1 MHRDSIL
8 ILIRPDPMVLWCCSG
23 GVWAWRFGLLF
34 TITSV
39 ARSFPDFVRW
49 CVCSVPTQLVGQ
61 CHIVFVKPSTLPGS
75 FQQALTCS
83 LSPSSFATELMEK
96 ISIKTTLLPMC

>member
-39 ARSFPDFVRW
+39 ARSFPDLSAG
-49 CVCSVPTQLVGQ
+49 VCALCPQLVGQ
-61 CHIVFVKPSTLPGS
+61 CHIV
-75 FQQALTCS
+75 C
-83 LSPSSFATELMEK
+83 
-96 ISIKTTLLPMC
+96 KTPAAAWLIPADAHMFYLHHPLQLN

>member
-61 CHIVFVKPSTLPGS
+61 CHIVFVKPQHAAWLIPAGAHMFSV
-75 FQQALTCS
+75 
-83 LSPSSFATELMEK
+83 
-96 ISIKTTLLPMC
+96 SIILCN